1 MRVSTGP
8 VPLRA
13 LEATLQVTAGAHS
26 LTVLGVDWAAAFTVV
41 LLPGHKEEQNIA
53 GGRKDFRVVDLDSL
67 VPVF

>member
-8 VPLRA
+8 VPLWA

-41 LLPGHKEEQNIA
+41 LLQDTKKSRTLLVEEKISEL
-53 GGRKDFRVVDLDSL
+53 FILIL
-67 VPVF
+67 